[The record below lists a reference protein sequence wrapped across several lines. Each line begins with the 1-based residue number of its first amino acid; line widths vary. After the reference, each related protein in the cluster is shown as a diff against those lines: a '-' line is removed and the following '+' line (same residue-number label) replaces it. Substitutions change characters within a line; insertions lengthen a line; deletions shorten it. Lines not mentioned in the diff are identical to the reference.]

1 MLRKFSTAFAALI
14 LAVLVP
20 LAASAQIRPGTVFYG
35 VLNQDLSSNKA
46 YVGEQ
51 FLLQNVRS
59 ADDNITGATIYGH
72 VDFVQKAGQGRPG
85 KVRLAFDRIVTRSG
99 NRYAL
104 DARATNVQVN
114 TKSNVVKEAG
124 GAVAGM
130 IVGNIVG
137 KALGTNL
144 GGLLGAAGG
153 YVIAKNNRENVT
165 VPSGSTVEVQ
175 VLSARR
181 QAGR

>member
-1 MLRKFSTAFAALI
+1 MLRKLSTASAALV

-20 LAASAQIRPGTVFYG
+20 IAAFAQISPGTVFYG
-35 VLNQDLSSNKA
+35 ALNQDVSSNKA
-46 YVGEQ
+46 YVGEPVT
-51 FLLQNVRS
+51 LQNVHS
-59 ADDNITGATIYGH
+59 ADNKINGATIYGQ
-72 VDFVQKAGQGRPG
+72 VDFVQKAGQGTPG
-85 KVRLAFDRIVTRSG
+85 KVRFAFNRIVTRSG
-99 NRYAL
+99 NHYAL
-104 DARATNVQVN
+104 DARATNVQAQ
-114 TKSNVVKEAG
+114 TKSNAIKEAG

-137 KALGTNL
+137 KALGTNM

-165 VPSGSTVEVQ
+165 VPAGSTVELQ